1 MQNLSYTY
9 NLRII
14 RIFGATGHGKGL
26 IGAMSNFGPKSILRR
41 DIVAFDLWFADSK
54 EICSYLTDRTDE
66 RMS

>member
-26 IGAMSNFGPKSILRR
+26 IGAMSNFGPKSILRP
-41 DIVAFDLWFADSK
+41 DIVAFDLWFAD
-54 EICSYLTDRTDE
+54 ICSYLTDRTDE